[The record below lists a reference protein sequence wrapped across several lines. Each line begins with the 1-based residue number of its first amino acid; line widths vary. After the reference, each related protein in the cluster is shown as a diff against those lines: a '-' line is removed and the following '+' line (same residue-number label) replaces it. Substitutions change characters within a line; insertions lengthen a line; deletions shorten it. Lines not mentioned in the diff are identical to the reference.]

1 MKIEKQFKSSLYK
14 FVIYESIET
23 TRQRLQQ
30 VFDRTFGQVMWDIR
44 FNIQGQ
50 FIDQEKSIFKIRQAG
65 GIATTGGGITYT
77 GKISSID
84 ELTTE
89 IALTPNNQVIKIPF
103 WTFPLFV
110 AGIICYSF
118 VTLREPATIKN
129 VISSA
134 GAFLAFYF
142 LFKFLFKFTEVKNL
156 GLLEDFEKVFKN
168 EKK

>member
-1 MKIEKQFKSSLYK
+1 MKIEKQFKSPLYK

-65 GIATTGGGITYT
+65 GIATTGGGIKFM
-77 GKISSID
+77 GKISPID
-84 ELTTE
+84 DSTTE
-89 IALTPNNQVIKIPF
+89 ITLTPKNQVVTIPF
-103 WTFPLFV
+103 WIFPLFV

-118 VTLREPATIKN
+118 VTSKEPASIKN
-129 VISSA
+129 VVLSA
-134 GAFLAFYF
+134 GALLGIYF
-142 LFKFLFKFTEVKNL
+142 SFKFLFKFSEVKSL
-156 GLLEDFEKVFKN
+156 GLLEDFEKVFTS